1 MIQRRGVRGLSFQL
15 PRAPREKGGSNLEA
29 TCKDLRFLRDSIIN
43 TTTKKYITMQQTH
56 SSSPHRLHEE
66 ESTDRRR
73 RRSGRKERLTRCHSQ
88 ELDFGGQR
96 PPMRRGCCLVTRYVL
111 PQEHCRPCHKA
122 AKACALGRHIL
133 ITMDS
138 SSPQREAIKDDDETQ
153 GNDDEFG
160 TTSPVTASGNKR
172 KTKSAAAVKKKKI
185 TSTRSTVWNHYTRL
199 KENRNKCSCNYCGR
213 VMRCATSNG
222 TSCLKKHL
230 GICKEHQAWV
240 QSQSQTQHTLNAESD
255 DEDGVQLK
263 LARVS
268 NEVVREAT
276 NELLVIS
283 ELPLSFVDGL
293 GWKHF
298 CNKVNL
304 PKPHSRRTATSD
316 IVELYAKRKSD
327 LMQLISGNKQRVSL
341 KTDIWVASSTS
352 ASYMVITAHF
362 IDDRWKLRKFI
373 IGFKHVTDHKG
384 ATICS
389 VLLECMA
396 EWGIKKV
403 FTITVDNATANTN
416 ALKLF
421 RDAFN
426 ALGPE
431 FLVLGEVDASV
442 CAISNAIQYIRASF
456 KRAGS
461 FDQKVESARMTR
473 GSLSLDCKTRW
484 NSTYLMLSRALKF
497 RAAFDRMEVED
508 KLYNDHF
515 QETVEGKKR
524 VGPPTSEDWDKV
536 EGLVKFLVI
545 FYNSTLVV
553 SASNSPSSY
562 KCYNEIVT
570 IERNLITLST
580 STDEK
585 LRTKAMVMRAKFNK
599 YWDGLK
605 DINRLL
611 IVASV
616 FDPRNKMKFAGLCF
630 EKLYGKDS
638 PQSKVLYDSVIDVME
653 RLFDEYNASAASHTA
668 PAFGSSSQSQSVQE
682 SQDEAA
688 MDSSDEN
695 EYGYERMDSLYKEM
709 VNELGFQDASTELE
723 LYLKEKVEIP
733 KPNPLGIPFDVLGW
747 SRINSSK
754 YPTSAAIA
762 KDVLAMQ
769 VSSVA
774 SESAFSTS
782 NRILDLSRSCLTHYM
797 IEMNYKE
804 GLSLSCTSKPESLRL
819 RMCHANQVLSKDVAS
834 VCFSLFEPLRMLLQ
848 FL

>member
-1 MIQRRGVRGLSFQL
+1 MHLEKLESFKDVVPSPFPYISPSPSPIETYPLSAFSTNQ
-15 PRAPREKGGSNLEA
+15 SN
-29 TCKDLRFLRDSIIN
+29 
-43 TTTKKYITMQQTH
+43 
-56 SSSPHRLHEE
+56 
-66 ESTDRRR
+66 
-73 RRSGRKERLTRCHSQ
+73 
-88 ELDFGGQR
+88 
-96 PPMRRGCCLVTRYVL
+96 
-111 PQEHCRPCHKA
+111 
-122 AKACALGRHIL
+122 
-133 ITMDS
+133 MDS
-138 SSPQREAIKDDDETQ
+138 SSPQREAIRDDDETQ

-172 KTKSAAAVKKKKI
+172 KTKSAAAVKKKKN

-199 KENRNKCSCNYCGR
+199 KDNRNKCSCNYCGR

-230 GICKEHQAWV
+230 GICKEHQTWV

-276 NELLVIS
+276 NEMLVIS

-304 PKPHSRRTATSD
+304 PKPHSRRTATRD

-341 KTDIWVASSTS
+341 TTDIWVAPSTA

-362 IDDRWKLRKFI
+362 IDGRWKLRKFI
-373 IGFKHVTDHKG
+373 IGFRHVADHKG

-403 FTITVDNATANTN
+403 FTITVANATANTN

-431 FLVLGEVDASV
+431 CLVLGGELLHLRCCAHIINLVVRDGMLEVDASV
-442 CAISNAIQYIRASF
+442 CAIRNAIQYIRASS
-456 KRAGS
+456 KRVES

-497 RAAFDRMEVED
+497 RAAFDRMKVED

-545 FYNSTLVV
+545 FYNSTFVV

-638 PQSKVLYDSVIDVME
+638 PQSKVLYDSVTDVME
-653 RLFDEYNASAASHTA
+653 RLFDEYNTSAASHTA

-723 LYLKEKVEIP
+723 LYLKEKVEIR

-747 SRINSSK
+747 WRINSSK
-754 YPTSAAIA
+754 YPTLAAIA

-774 SESAFSTS
+774 SKSAFSTS
-782 NRILDLSRSCLTHYM
+782 NRIFDPSISCLTHYM
-797 IEMNYKE
+797 IEVLM
-804 GLSLSCTSKPESLRL
+804 CTEQWLKCEIRINE
-819 RMCHANQVLSKDVAS
+819 RS
-834 VCFSLFEPLRMLLQ
+834 VVSTQQLIAEIELQDELQREFEPQLHFQ
-848 FL
+848 T

>member
-1 MIQRRGVRGLSFQL
+1 MDMSSANVTLSPHDKYDRHHL
-15 PRAPREKGGSNLEA
+15 SVCDVASAEDDVEPLEQGEDSRW
-29 TCKDLRFLRDSIIN
+29 TYESRPDLYEIGDSRYTRHESVDWIKLQAILG
-43 TTTKKYITMQQTH
+43 
-56 SSSPHRLHEE
+56 SSSPSPTQTYPLSASSRNQ
-66 ESTDRRR
+66 S
-73 RRSGRKERLTRCHSQ
+73 K
-88 ELDFGGQR
+88 
-96 PPMRRGCCLVTRYVL
+96 
-111 PQEHCRPCHKA
+111 
-122 AKACALGRHIL
+122 
-133 ITMDS
+133 MDS
-138 SSPQREAIKDDDETQ
+138 SSPRNKVNQDDSEDDETQ
-153 GNDDEFG
+153 ANEEEFLTPP
-160 TTSPVTASGNKR
+160 TTANRNKR
-172 KTKSAAAVKKKKI
+172 KNKSATSQNKKKN
-185 TSTRSTVWNHYTRL
+185 TSTRSKVWNHYTRF
-199 KENRNKCSCNYCGR
+199 KENMNKCTCNYCGR
-213 VMRCATSNG
+213 VMCCATSNG
-222 TSCLKKHL
+222 TTCLKKHL
-230 GICKEHQAWV
+230 GICKENQAWL
-240 QSQSQTQHTLNAESD
+240 QTQTQTQHTLNAESED
-255 DEDGVQLK
+255 DGGQLK

-276 NELLVIS
+276 NEMLVIA

-293 GWKHF
+293 GWRHF

-304 PKPHSRRTATSD
+304 PKPHSRRTATRD
-316 IVELYAKRKSD
+316 IVELYARRKSA

-341 KTDIWVASSTS
+341 TTDIWVAPSTA

-362 IDDRWKLRKFI
+362 IDASWKLRKFI
-373 IGFKHVTDHKG
+373 IGFKHVADHKD

-389 VLLECMA
+389 VLIECMA
-396 EWGIKKV
+396 EWGITKV

-431 FLVLGEVDASV
+431 FLVLGGECLHLRCSAHIINLVVRDGLLEVDASV
-442 CAISNAIQYIRASF
+442 CAIRNAIQYIRASS
-456 KRAGS
+456 KRVDA

-515 QETVEGKKR
+515 QEIVDGKKR
-524 VGPPTSEDWDKV
+524 VGPPTSADWDKV
-536 EGLVKFLVI
+536 ESLVKFLVI

-570 IERNLITLST
+570 IERNLITLGT

-585 LRTKAMVMRAKFNK
+585 LRTKALVMRAKFNK

-638 PQSKVLYDSVIDVME
+638 PQSKVLNDSVIDVME
-653 RLFDEYNASAASHTA
+653 RLFDEYSGFRASNTT
-668 PAFGSSSQSQSVQE
+668 PVFGSSSQSQSHSGQE
-682 SQDEAA
+682 SQDGVAT
-688 MDSSDEN
+688 DSFEN

-709 VNELGFQDASTELE
+709 VNELGFQDSSTELE
-723 LYLKEKVEIP
+723 LYLKEKVENP

-747 SRINSSK
+747 WRNNSSK
-754 YPTSAAIA
+754 YPILAAIA

-782 NRILDLSRSCLTHYM
+782 NRILDPSRSCLTHYM
-797 IEMNYKE
+797 IE
-804 GLSLSCTSKPESLRL
+804 
-819 RMCHANQVLSKDVAS
+819 VL
-834 VCFSLFEPLRMLLQ
+834 MLIH
-848 FL
+848 